1 MNVTETNLK
10 GVFVIEPQV
19 FGDSR
24 GWFME
29 TWSKVKLEGAGLNF
43 DFVQDNQSYSAQK
56 GTLRGL
62 HYQLNPM
69 SQAKIVRCT
78 RGSLLDVAVDV
89 RKNSPQF
96 AKWTSVILSEENK
109 KQLIIPRGFAH
120 GFLTLSDDVEIQ
132 YKADNYY
139 APHFEG
145 NIRWDDP
152 QIKIDW
158 PFEPT
163 ILADKDKN
171 APTLAERVEHNELNF
186 MFDEAIRIQDIPKLL

>member
-29 TWSKVKLEGAGLNF
+29 TWSKIKLEGAGLNF

-78 RGSLLDVAVDV
+78 RGTIMDVAVDI

-96 AKWTSVILSEENK
+96 SKWTSVILSEENK
-109 KQLIIPRGFAH
+109 KQILIPRGFAH

-186 MFDEAIRIQDIPKLL
+186 MFDETIRIQDIPKLL

>member
-1 MNVTETNLK
+1 MSVTETKLK
-10 GVFVIEPQV
+10 GVFLIEPQV

-29 TWSKVKLEGAGLNF
+29 TWSKTKFEAAGLNL
-43 DFVQDNQSYSAQK
+43 DFVQDNQSFSATK

-62 HYQLNPM
+62 HYQLDPM
-69 SQAKIVRCT
+69 SQAKLVRCT
-78 RGSLLDVAVDV
+78 RGSLLDVAVDI
-89 RKNSPQF
+89 RKNSPQYAQWF
-96 AKWTSVILSEENK
+96 SVILSAENK
-109 KQLIIPRGFAH
+109 KQLLIPRGFAH
-120 GFLTLSDDVEIQ
+120 GFLTLTDDVEIQ

-139 APHFEG
+139 SPHFEG

-158 PFEPT
+158 PFEPV
-163 ILADKDKN
+163 ILSDKDKN
-171 APTLAERVEHNELNF
+171 APTLAERIERNELNF